1 MRKHLLLFFIFP
13 YIFSCVS
20 VKNSIYL
27 QGDSLQKKEIKRINN
42 IPYKLQV
49 NDVLFIGI
57 TSNDES
63 LVQIFSS
70 QTSKNSYFSNY
81 PIDDLGL
88 IRIPNLGPI
97 NVLGY
102 TTREVR
108 KIIENELEKFIKKSS
123 DIFVSVKL
131 SGIKYTIIGEIS
143 KPGVQVVSQNKLS
156 IIDAI
161 AISGDITKDGNLKQV
176 EVIRKS
182 ISGTEKF
189 FIDLTT
195 MNAFNSEVFYI
206 SHNDIIN
213 ITPSKKSSLNSWT
226 DSLLP
231 VSGIITLITS
241 IMLIV
246 NNT

>member
-123 DIFVSVKL
+123 DIFVSVK
-131 SGIKYTIIGEIS
+131 
-143 KPGVQVVSQNKLS
+143 
-156 IIDAI
+156 
-161 AISGDITKDGNLKQV
+161 
-176 EVIRKS
+176 
-182 ISGTEKF
+182 
-189 FIDLTT
+189 
-195 MNAFNSEVFYI
+195 
-206 SHNDIIN
+206 
-213 ITPSKKSSLNSWT
+213 
-226 DSLLP
+226 
-231 VSGIITLITS
+231 
-241 IMLIV
+241 
-246 NNT
+246 

>member
-70 QTSKNSYFSNY
+70 QTLQNSYFSNY

-88 IRIPNLGPI
+88 IRIPNLGSI

-143 KPGVQVVSQNKLS
+143 NPGIQVVSQNKLS

-206 SHNDIIN
+206 RHNDIIN
-213 ITPSKKSSLNSWT
+213 ITPSKKNFLNTWT
-226 DSLLP
+226 DSLIP
-231 VSGIITLITS
+231 VSAIMTLISS
-241 IMLIV
+241 IMLFI
-246 NNT
+246 NKS